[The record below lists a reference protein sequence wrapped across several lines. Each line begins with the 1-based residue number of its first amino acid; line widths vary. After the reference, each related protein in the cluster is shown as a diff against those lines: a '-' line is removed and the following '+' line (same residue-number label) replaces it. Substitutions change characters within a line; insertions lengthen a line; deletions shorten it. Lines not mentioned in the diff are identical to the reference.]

1 MAFLL
6 SRIGL
11 VRPRSE
17 MIKIKSNQNGLPYPN
32 AKRTSSIILAVL
44 PNRFNEMLSAGSPRA
59 SEFFTFGVEIE

>member
-1 MAFLL
+1 MDQHSHVGAGAQ
-6 SRIGL
+6 I
-11 VRPRSE
+11 VTH
-17 MIKIKSNQNGLPYPN
+17 GLPYPN